1 MATHPNAAI
10 AVDVLR
16 SHLDQLND
24 KIATLTE
31 ERDTVAKALES
42 LLSHGGGA
50 SAGCSADL
58 NNRSHSAATDSIG
71 NQQKNTTDLT
81 GLIVDFAG
89 AANLR
94 ERLIRIAQAGEGVL
108 LNITEVSRFLIGVG
122 ESRATIP
129 NLRTNVHDIVN
140 GSPEF
145 FEKVSSGTYR
155 FVEEKLKEDNPS
167 NEQPDEQRSIDKFA
181 DGSETS

>member
-24 KIATLTE
+24 KIATLIE

-50 SAGCSADL
+50 AAGCSADL
-58 NNRSHSAATDSIG
+58 NNRSHPAATDSISS
-71 NQQKNTTDLT
+71 QQNNTTDLT
-81 GLIVDFAG
+81 GLAVDFTG

-108 LNITEVSRFLIGVG
+108 LNLTKVSRFLIEAG
-122 ESRATIP
+122 ESQATIP
-129 NLRTNVHDIVN
+129 NLRTNVYGIVN
-140 GSPEF
+140 GSPDL

-155 FVEEKLKEDNPS
+155 YAGEKIREDNPS
-167 NEQPDEQRSIDKFA
+167 NEQVDEQGSTDKSA